1 MVTRPIERREE
12 NTMASRASL
21 ILLLTA
27 TLTASGLAAAHG
39 GPEPER
45 AQPWVGGGAA
55 AFGEG
60 GVVPVGEYRRHHR
73 HHPYYRRDRY
83 PYSYYQPYPQ
93 PGYAAPHWRPVPPGY
108 YPYQPAY
115 EPRPYYGPPRHW

>member
-27 TLTASGLAAAHG
+27 TLTASGLAAAYEGPERGQPWAG
-39 GPEPER
+39 GP
-45 AQPWVGGGAA
+45 AA
-55 AFGEG
+55 VTEG
-60 GVVPVGEYRRHHR
+60 GEFLPAGEFRRHHR

-93 PGYAAPHWRPVPPGY
+93 PGYAAPHWRPAPPGY

>member
-12 NTMASRASL
+12 STMASRASL

-27 TLTASGLAAAHG
+27 TLTASSLAAAYE
-39 GPEPER
+39 GPDQG
-45 AQPWVGGGAA
+45 QPWANRPAVVA
-55 AFGEG
+55 EG
-60 GVVPVGEYRRHHR
+60 GEFLPAGEFRRHHR

-93 PGYAAPHWRPVPPGY
+93 PGYGAPHWRPVPRGY

>member
-12 NTMASRASL
+12 STMASRASL

-27 TLTASGLAAAHG
+27 SGLAAAYEGPERGQPWAG
-39 GPEPER
+39 GP
-45 AQPWVGGGAA
+45 AA
-55 AFGEG
+55 VAEG
-60 GVVPVGEYRRHHR
+60 GEFLPAGEFRRHHR

-93 PGYAAPHWRPVPPGY
+93 PGYAAPHWRPAPPGY

>member
-1 MVTRPIERREE
+1 
-12 NTMASRASL
+12 MAPRASL

-27 TLTASGLAAAHG
+27 TLTASGLAVAHEDSG
-39 GPEPER
+39 PER
-45 AQPWVGGGAA
+45 ARWDGPAVEAGGFVRA
-55 AFGEG
+55 
-60 GVVPVGEYRRHHR
+60 GEYRRHHR

-93 PGYAAPHWRPVPPGY
+93 PGYGAPHWRPAPPGY

-115 EPRPYYGPPRHW
+115 EPRPYYGPHRHW

>member
-12 NTMASRASL
+12 NSMAPRASL

-27 TLTASGLAAAHG
+27 TLTASGLAAAYEDPG
-39 GPEPER
+39 PER
-45 AQPWVGGGAA
+45 ARWDGAGA
-55 AFGEG
+55 DTAGF
-60 GVVPVGEYRRHHR
+60 VPVGEYRRHHR
-73 HHPYYRRDRY
+73 HHPYYLRDRY

-93 PGYAAPHWRPVPPGY
+93 PGYGAPHWRPLPPGY
-108 YPYQPAY
+108 YPAQPAY